1 MRPRARPDH
10 EDSGQTLV
18 ELVIAVAIMG
28 VAVVAVVGA
37 IAASVVMSD
46 LHRKQTT
53 ASASVRNYAEAVAG
67 RYDPSPSPSYSPAE
81 VGLDLPAGFRA
92 RMTAVQCWDDAGNRF
107 GPCVTSNAVQM
118 VTLTVESTDA
128 RVAESLV
135 LVVRP

>member
-1 MRPRARPDH
+1 MGPLARSDPD
-10 EDSGQTLV
+10 DTGQTLV
-18 ELVIAVAIMG
+18 ELIVAVAIMG

-37 IAASVVMSD
+37 VGASVVMSD

-67 RYDPSPSPSYSPAE
+67 HYDSSSSPSYSPVE

-92 RMTAVQCWDDAGNRF
+92 EMTAVQCWDDVDGVF
-107 GPCVTSNAVQM
+107 GTCVTGNAVQL
-118 VTLTVESTDA
+118 VTLTVESIDA
-128 RVAESLV
+128 RVSESLV